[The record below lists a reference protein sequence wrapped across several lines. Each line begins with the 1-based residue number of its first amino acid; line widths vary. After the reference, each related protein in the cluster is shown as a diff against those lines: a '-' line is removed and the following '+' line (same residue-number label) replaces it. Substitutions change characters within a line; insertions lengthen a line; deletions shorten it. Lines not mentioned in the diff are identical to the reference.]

1 MVGGIKMPGISRNV
15 VMVFETRKEFEAF
28 EKQISKGVTNNITK
42 KMLDEKTKNI
52 KITRGSE
59 NVPRGL

>member
-1 MVGGIKMPGISRNV
+1 MIGILRNKR
-15 VMVFETRKEFEAF
+15 MVFENMADLERFK
-28 EKQISKGVTNNITK
+28 KQISDGVTNNITK

>member
-1 MVGGIKMPGISRNV
+1 MVGILRNKR
-15 VMVFETRKEFEAF
+15 MVFENRADLERFK
-28 EKQISKGVTNNITK
+28 KQISYGVTNNITK

-59 NVPRGL
+59 NAPRC

>member
-1 MVGGIKMPGISRNV
+1 MVGIVRNKRI
-15 VMVFETRKEFEAF
+15 VFENRADLERF

-42 KMLDEKTKNI
+42 KMLDEKTRNI

>member
-1 MVGGIKMPGISRNV
+1 MVGIVRNKRLI
-15 VMVFETRKEFEAF
+15 FENRADLERF
-28 EKQISKGVTNNITK
+28 EKRISKGVTNNVTK

-59 NVPRGL
+59 NVPKGL

>member
-1 MVGGIKMPGISRNV
+1 MVGVVRNKR
-15 VMVFETRKEFEAF
+15 MVFESRTDLECFKKR
-28 EKQISKGVTNNITK
+28 ISEGVTNNITK

-59 NVPRGL
+59 NSPRGL

>member
-1 MVGGIKMPGISRNV
+1 MPGISRNV

>member
-1 MVGGIKMPGISRNV
+1 MVGIVRNKRI
-15 VMVFETRKEFEAF
+15 VFENRADLERF

>member
-1 MVGGIKMPGISRNV
+1 MVGIVRNKRI
-15 VMVFETRKEFEAF
+15 VFENRADLERF

-59 NVPRGL
+59 NAPRGL

>member
-1 MVGGIKMPGISRNV
+1 MVGIVRNKRI
-15 VMVFETRKEFEAF
+15 VFENKADLERFK
-28 EKQISKGVTNNITK
+28 KQISDGVTNNITK

-59 NVPRGL
+59 NAPRGL

>member
-1 MVGGIKMPGISRNV
+1 MVGIVRNKRII
-15 VMVFETRKEFEAF
+15 FENRADFERF
-28 EKQISKGVTNNITK
+28 EKRISKGVTNNVTK

-59 NVPRGL
+59 NVPKGL

>member
-1 MVGGIKMPGISRNV
+1 MVGIVRNKR
-15 VMVFETRKEFEAF
+15 MVFKNGADLERF
-28 EKQISKGVTNNITK
+28 EKQISEGVTNNITK

>member
-1 MVGGIKMPGISRNV
+1 MVGIVRNKRI
-15 VMVFETRKEFEAF
+15 VFENRADLERF
-28 EKQISKGVTNNITK
+28 EKQISEGVTNNITK

-59 NVPRGL
+59 NLPRGL